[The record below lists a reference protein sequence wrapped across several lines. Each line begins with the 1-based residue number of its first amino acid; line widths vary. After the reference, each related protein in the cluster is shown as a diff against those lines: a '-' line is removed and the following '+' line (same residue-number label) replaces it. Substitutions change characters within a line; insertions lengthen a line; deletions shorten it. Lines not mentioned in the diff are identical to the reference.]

1 MGHAETKLAEE
12 TLLSDDFLRQL
23 MGVGEVDLLVGVPSH
38 NDAHTIGTTVAVIE
52 ESFRQNFTRDRVVIV
67 NVDGGSRD
75 GTSEAALKP
84 LAETHPS
91 LRGLTSLRT
100 IHRVSTRYP
109 GGPSPGIA
117 VRSILAAADLV
128 RAKACAVV
136 SPHSP
141 SLDTNWIKNLLQPS
155 YRDDFDFVAPL
166 YSRHKYEGLLARN
179 LLYPMTRATFRRG
192 IRELHS
198 TDFGFSGKLVTQCL
212 GQDVW
217 GEESVRKSP
226 EIWMVICAI
235 TSGFKC
241 CQSFLGPKVQSAT
254 STATDIVAAVRETVG
269 ALFWCLES
277 QQEFWMGAAAPEAV
291 PTFGSDHELTTD
303 NVRVNRKRIYELF
316 QKGVTDLAPILKTIL
331 ADETRA
337 DIERVAQLDERN
349 CRLENELWV
358 KVVFEFAAAY
368 HHNVMNRDHLLQSL
382 VPLYRGRIYSF
393 LAEHQASTPDE
404 IETDTEN
411 LCREFERQK
420 PYLLEKWKPK

>member
-1 MGHAETKLAEE
+1 MAEE

-75 GTSEAALKP
+75 GTSEAVLKP
-84 LAETHPS
+84 LAEAHPS

-241 CQSFLGPKVQSAT
+241 CQSFLGPKVQTAAT
-254 STATDIVAAVRETVG
+254 SSTDIVAAVRETVG

-277 QQEFWMGAAAPEAV
+277 QQEFWMGAPAPEAV

-393 LAEHQASTPDE
+393 LAEHQTSTPEE
-404 IETDTEN
+404 IEAATEN
-411 LCREFERQK
+411 LCHEFERQK
-420 PYLLEKWKPK
+420 PYLLEMWKAK

>member
-1 MGHAETKLAEE
+1 MTLAEE

-75 GTSEAALKP
+75 GTSEAVLKP
-84 LAETHPS
+84 VAENHAS

-117 VRSILAAADLV
+117 VHSILAAADLV

-136 SPHSP
+136 SPHST
-141 SLDTNWIKNLLQPS
+141 SIDTNWIKGLLQPS
-155 YRDDFDFVAPL
+155 YREDCDFVAPL
-166 YSRHKYEGLLARN
+166 YSRHKFEGLLARN
-179 LLYPMTRATFRRG
+179 LLYPMTRATFGRG

-198 TDFGFSGKLVTQCL
+198 TEFGFSGKLATQCL

-226 EIWMVICAI
+226 EIWMVTCAI
-235 TSGFKC
+235 TSGLKC
-241 CQSFLGPKVQSAT
+241 CQSFLGPKIQTAAT
-254 STATDIVAAVRETVG
+254 SGTDIVAAVRETVG
-269 ALFWCLES
+269 ALFWCLEL
-277 QQEFWMGAAAPEAV
+277 QPEYWMGVSAPEAV
-291 PTFGSDHELTTD
+291 PTFGSDHELTTGAA
-303 NVRVNRKRIYELF
+303 RINRKRIYELF

-331 ADETRA
+331 TDDTRA
-337 DIERVAQLDERN
+337 EIERIAQLDEHN
-349 CRLENELWV
+349 CRVENELWV
-358 KVVFEFAAAY
+358 KIVFEFAAAY
-368 HHNVMNRDHLLQSL
+368 HRNVMNRDHLLQAL

-393 LAEHQASTPDE
+393 IVEHQSSTPEE
-404 IETDTEN
+404 IEADTET
-411 LCREFERQK
+411 LCLEFIRQK
-420 PYLLEKWKPK
+420 PYLLEKWKAK